1 MKIQTILLEEVDHI
15 KDTVVVIDVLRA
27 FTSAAYAFAAGA
39 ESIQLVRTVEE
50 ALTIRQTQPYSL
62 LMGEA
67 GGLRPDGF
75 DFGNS
80 PNEFL
85 GQDLSGRRLI
95 QRTSAG
101 TQGAVLSIAARQ
113 LLAASFVCARATVR
127 YIQSIQPDL
136 VTLVVTGS
144 HTADNGDEDRACA
157 DYLTAVL
164 HGEAPNWQ
172 SFVQRVTESE
182 AGKRFTGQPGEEFD
196 RRDLENALRLDRFSF
211 AMVAHHEN
219 SKLILRPHRI

>member
-1 MKIQTILLEEVDHI
+1 MQIETILLNEIEHVE
-15 KDTVVVIDVLRA
+15 DTVVVIDVLRA
-27 FTSAAYAFAAGA
+27 FTSAAYAFEAGA
-39 ESIQLVRTVEE
+39 GSIQLVRSVEE
-50 ALTIRQTQPYSL
+50 ALAIRQAQPGSL
-62 LMGEA
+62 VMGEA

-80 PNEFL
+80 PNDFI

-101 TQGAVLSIAARQ
+101 TQGAVLSTAARH

-144 HTADNGDEDRACA
+144 HTADKGEEDRACA
-157 DYLTAVL
+157 DYLTAL
-164 HGEAPNWQ
+164 LREESPNWQ
-172 SFVQRVTESE
+172 TVVQRVTESE
-182 AGKRFTGQPGEEFD
+182 TGKLFTGQPGEEFD

-211 AMVAHHEN
+211 AMVAHLEA
-219 SKLILRPHRI
+219 SILILRPHRI